1 MHMRRGA
8 GGVLLSRRVASQVS
22 SGLEGLTT
30 VFGMGTGVTPPL
42 KSPIPLRIH
51 TGNYAI
57 VTSAWGGDEGIRT
70 PYLLNANQTL
80 SQLSYAPRRV
90 GLPWL
95 EQGTSVL
102 SGLRSNQLSYRPRE
116 MAHGPL
122 KSERNSVEW
131 KQTIDLGCS
140 HPKA

>member
-1 MHMRRGA
+1 MRRRI

-42 KSPIPLRIH
+42 ESPIPLRIH
-51 TGNYAI
+51 TGNITI
-57 VTSAWGGDEGIRT
+57 VTCALGGDEGIRT

-80 SQLSYAPRRV
+80 SQLSYAPRWV

-102 SGLRSNQLSYRPRE
+102 SGLRSNQLSYRPK
-116 MAHGPL
+116 G
-122 KSERNSVEW
+122 ERH
-131 KQTIDLGCS
+131 TDR
-140 HPKA
+140 